1 MVLFLSFYGDGPY
14 WDNTVM
20 LPAYPTGYSYLRPF
34 RYRDDWIEPSVLT
47 RAHRQPASFDG
58 VRAILAM
65 RFRDQG
71 ARDVAIPLREVRLS
85 AVEREEDNFVYFRLG
100 RFVDLS
106 QATAL
111 GDLALTIPDD
121 ADGGAGRPTP
131 HLFFEAD
138 VLEPTFA
145 TDTQET
151 QMWGALTDLI
161 SSEATLPI
169 AVEAQRSV
177 FFHIDTPVRGE
188 AAAVKELQTTF
199 TQGGRFG
206 AALRE
211 ASPYEVVLLH
221 RIPHLIGTHGSIA
234 PIGAG
239 VGGANTEIS
248 PTRLQLSGNYHRH
261 ILTVTGQRAKDSADT
276 IDVQPDV
283 PSATSAG
290 GEEIHVLP
298 VSLPVRVTTN
308 LRYRARTRWI
318 PLLLLA
324 LALGINA
331 AVGAWSVIG
340 KHPALGVVI
349 VVASILASG
358 AVLQVRRD

>member
-1 MVLFLSFYGDGPY
+1 VALFLSFYGDGPY

-20 LPAYPTGYSYLRPF
+20 LPAYPIGYSYLRPF
-34 RYRDDWIEPSVLT
+34 RYRDDWIESEVLT
-47 RAHRQPASFDG
+47 RAHQQPASFNG

-65 RFRDQG
+65 RFRDQN
-71 ARDVAIPLREVRLS
+71 ANDVAVPLREVRLS

-106 QATAL
+106 QTAAL
-111 GDLALTIPDD
+111 TDLAVTIPDG

-138 VLEPTFA
+138 VAEPAFA
-145 TDTQET
+145 PDTQQT
-151 QMWGALTDLI
+151 QMWGKLTDLI
-161 SSEATLPI
+161 SSEGTLPI

-177 FFHIDTPVRGE
+177 FFHIDTPVRGN
-188 AAAVKELQTTF
+188 AAVVKELQTTF

-206 AALRE
+206 AALPE

-234 PIGAG
+234 PIGAA
-239 VGGANTEIS
+239 VGGVNSEIS

-261 ILTVTGQRAKDSADT
+261 ILTVTGKRAKDSADT
-276 IDVQPDV
+276 IDVLPDV
-283 PSATSAG
+283 PSAMSAA

-298 VSLPVRVTTN
+298 VSLPVRVTPN
-308 LRYRARTRWI
+308 LLYRARTRWL

-324 LALGINA
+324 LALGING
-331 AVGAWSVIG
+331 VIGAWSVIG
-340 KHPALGVVI
+340 KHPALGVV
-349 VVASILASG
+349 VALASILASG